1 MLAFRDPP
9 NPACQHIR
17 QIKPPRGF
25 IAPRTFPHMSRQE
38 ATIEELVTMIENGQI
53 RLPEM
58 QRRYVWRAPRVRDL
72 LDSLYRGYPSGAI
85 LLWESSEDVPEQEA
99 AVSQAKSPYSD
110 RKLLLDGQQR
120 LTSLTAVLRGKK
132 VTVRGR
138 KRPIDLLFNLDHPDT
153 IQEAQEVFEEADDDL
168 QSEDAED
175 SSADDIRQ
183 RVEGLTFTVAT
194 NSLASQ
200 PNWVRVSEVFKT
212 NSDSVFLK
220 QAGIGSFDDP
230 NYEKYT
236 QRLARLRDIKKYTYR
251 MDVLPKELSYEEV
264 TEIFVRVNSLGAKLR
279 GSDLALAQITAKWPN
294 SLTKFLEFQRQCD
307 NQGYPLDLGS
317 VHLRT
322 MVAFATGQSRF
333 RRVSNI
339 PRAELEPAW
348 ERTQA
353 ALEYSIDFIK
363 KNVGVE
369 SPALL
374 ASPYICITV
383 AYFYGMRDSKIA
395 SDEASIL
402 SRWALLASAKGRY
415 SRGSSETLLDQDLRI
430 IKEGRHAAELIEQLR
445 LQVGRLEIL
454 TDDLEG
460 LNQRSSLFKAMFLA
474 FQAAGAQ
481 DWKSKLA
488 ISLSHAGT
496 RNRLQFHH
504 IWPKAR
510 LKSKYAAKE
519 INDISNLCFISGKL
533 NREIRDRA
541 PADYLRTILD
551 SPDAS
556 ILESQCIPTD
566 PSLLE
571 SDAYPEFIAARRAL
585 IAARLNTF
593 LLGEPCG

>member
-1 MLAFRDPP
+1 
-9 NPACQHIR
+9 
-17 QIKPPRGF
+17 
-25 IAPRTFPHMSRQE
+25 MSRQE

-85 LLWESSEDVPEQEA
+85 LLWESSDDVPEREA
-99 AVSQAKSPYSD
+99 AVNQSVSPYSD
-110 RKLLLDGQQR
+110 CKLLLDGQQR
-120 LTSLTAVLRGKK
+120 LTSLTAVLRGEK

-138 KRPIDLLFNLDHPDT
+138 KKPIDLLFNLDHPDT

-168 QSEDAED
+168 HSEGTED

-194 NSLASQ
+194 KSLANQ
-200 PNWVRVSEVFKT
+200 PNWVRVSDVFKT
-212 NSDSVFLK
+212 TTDSVFLK
-220 QAGIGSFDDP
+220 KAGIESFDDP

-251 MDVLPKELSYEEV
+251 MDVLAKELSYEEV

-294 SLTKFLEFQRQCD
+294 SLEKFLSFQRQCD
-307 NQGYPLDLGS
+307 GNGYPLDLGS

-322 MVAFATGQSRF
+322 LVAFATGQSRF
-333 RRVSNI
+333 RRVSSI
-339 PRAELEPAW
+339 SRTDLEPAW
-348 ERTQA
+348 KRTQA
-353 ALEYSIDFIK
+353 ALQSSINFIK
-363 KNVGVE
+363 NNVGVE

-383 AYFYGMRDSKIA
+383 AYFYGIRDFHIA
-395 SDEASIL
+395 NDDAALL
-402 SRWALLASAKGRY
+402 SQWALLASAKGRY

-430 IKEGRHAAELIEQLR
+430 IREGRSAADLIEQLR
-445 LQVGRLEIL
+445 LQVGRLEVL

-488 ISLSHAGT
+488 ISLNHAGAKD
-496 RNRLQFHH
+496 RLQFHH

-541 PADYLRTILD
+541 PADYLRAILE

-566 PSLLE
+566 PALLE
-571 SDAYPEFIAARRAL
+571 GGAYLDFIAARRTL
-585 IAARLNTF
+585 VSERLNAF
-593 LLGEPCG
+593 LLDTTSE